1 MTPAPR
7 CPTFQK
13 EGKLQERA
21 ALPKCLPSKLCERED
36 TRLSRFW
43 PTIRGAVPV
52 SIVCVRGGVNLER
65 IVDLSGFDNMHPY
78 HGVVSFTTRLIH
90 GHCPGVCG
98 VCIRPFRR
106 RTFFSTHLPPHRKL
120 NGRLH
125 IAAVAELTIPELEVV
140 GRFRFQIST

>member
-43 PTIRGAVPV
+43 PTIRGAVPEG
-52 SIVCVRGGVNLER
+52 IICVRGGVDLKLKEH
-65 IVDLSGFDNMHPY
+65 LSGFDNMHPY

-98 VCIRPFRR
+98 ICFRPFRG
-106 RTFFSTHLPPHRKL
+106 RTFFPTHLIPHGML
-120 NGRLH
+120 NRGLH
-125 IAAVAELTIPELEVV
+125 IATVAELTIPDVEVV
-140 GRFRFQIST
+140 VDKFV